1 MAVCNNFPKQAT
13 NKIIIQTSTPT
24 GDSYG
29 GQTITWTNTYTVYA
43 IVNSKNVR
51 EIFENGQLVSKVIH
65 QMIIRYHSGLSNT
78 LSTAKLRISFDNR
91 LFNVVGI
98 RNLDK
103 TMKSEGLDFQELTC
117 IEGEK
122 A

>member
-1 MAVCNNFPKQAT
+1 MAVCNNFAKQAN
-13 NKIIIQTSTPT
+13 NKITIQTSTPT

-91 LFNVVGI
+91 LFNVIGI

-103 TMKSEGLDFQELTC
+103 TMKSEGLDFQELTA